1 MPQLLGIRIGNYKSL
16 QNVTLGQIGYGKGDP
31 LPPLTCFIG
40 PNGCGKSSLLDA
52 FGFLSDCLKEG
63 VEAACD
69 KPQRGG
75 FSNLRTQGS
84 NDSIQFDLYFRENL
98 KARPI
103 TYNFEIAEVKG
114 VPVVL
119 REHLRQRRKGQKH
132 GKPFTFLR
140 LEKGKGVVWAG
151 EKTQDEEGASQQD
164 IKLEDND
171 RLGITTLGQ
180 LSEHVRIVG
189 LRAYIESW
197 YLSYFIPDAARKLPP
212 SGAQKHLD
220 RTGENLGNVVQ
231 YLERNYKSRFD
242 SILDRIRKRIPGIEN
257 IKTEKSQDNRLL
269 LKFNE
274 LGYQDPFY
282 QQSMSDGTLK
292 MFAYLLLLEDPEPP
306 AFIGI
311 EEPENGLY
319 HKLVELL
326 AREFRRYA
334 EKSKGKI
341 QVLLTTH
348 SPQFVDAL
356 SPEQVWL
363 MEKDEKG
370 FTQVKRTSDMP
381 IINKLNE
388 EGIPLGSLWYSNHL
402 EERFQV

>member
-1 MPQLLGIRIGNYKSL
+1 MPQLLGIRIRNFKSL
-16 QNVTLGQIGYGKGDP
+16 QDVTLGQIGYGLGDP
-31 LPPLTCFIG
+31 LPPLSCFIG

-52 FGFLSDCLKEG
+52 FGFLADCLKEG

-75 FSNLRTQGS
+75 FNRLRTQGVK
-84 NDSIQFDLYFRENL
+84 DSIQFDLYYKESPGS
-98 KARPI
+98 RPI
-103 TYNFEIAEVKG
+103 TYSFVIGESNGI
-114 VPVVL
+114 PVVFS
-119 REHLRQRRKGQKH
+119 EHLRQRRKGQKW
-132 GKPFTFLR
+132 GQPFTFLR
-140 LEKGKGVVWAG
+140 LEGGKGVVWEG
-151 EKTQDEEGASQQD
+151 EETEEAEGATQIP

-180 LSEHVRIVG
+180 LSEHPRIVG
-189 LRAYIESW
+189 LRAYVESW
-197 YLSYFIPDAARKLPP
+197 YLSYFVPDAARSLPP
-212 SGAQKHLD
+212 AGAQKHLD

-231 YLERNYKSRFD
+231 YLERSHKNRFQ
-242 SILDRIRKRIPGIEN
+242 SILGRIRKRIPGIEK
-257 IKTEKSQDNRLL
+257 IETEKSQDGRLL

-274 LGYQDPFY
+274 RGYSDPFF

-319 HKLVELL
+319 HRLVEQL
-326 AREFRRYA
+326 AREFRRYS
-334 EKSKGKI
+334 EQSRGKL
-341 QVLLTTH
+341 QVLITTH

-363 MEKDEKG
+363 MEKDENG
-370 FTQVKRTSDMP
+370 FTRAKRTADMEM
-381 IINKLNE
+381 IKELDE
-388 EGIPLGSLWYSNHL
+388 EGLPLGSLWYSHHL
-402 EERFQV
+402 EERFEG

>member
-1 MPQLLGIRIGNYKSL
+1 MPQLLGIRIRNFKSL
-16 QNVTLGQIGYGKGDP
+16 QDVTLGQIGYGQGDP
-31 LPPLTCFIG
+31 LPPLSCFIG

-52 FGFLSDCLKEG
+52 FGFLADCLKEG

-75 FSNLRTQGS
+75 FSRLRTQGIT
-84 NDSIQFDLYFRENL
+84 DSIQFDLYYKEILN
-98 KARPI
+98 ARPI
-103 TYNFEIAEVKG
+103 TYHFEVGEARG

-119 REHLRQRRKGQKH
+119 REHLRQRRKGQKW
-132 GKPFTFLR
+132 GQPFTFLR
-140 LEKGKGVVWAG
+140 LEGGKGVVWAG
-151 EKTQDEEGASQQD
+151 EGTEEEEGATQMPIQ
-164 IKLEDND
+164 LEDND

-180 LSEHVRIVG
+180 LSEHPRIVG

-197 YLSYFIPDAARKLPP
+197 YLSYFVPDAARRLPP
-212 SGAQKHLD
+212 AGAQRHLD

-231 YLERNYKSRFD
+231 YLERNHRNRFQ
-242 SILDRIRKRIPGIEN
+242 SILGRIRKRIPGIEK
-257 IKTEKSQDNRLL
+257 IETEKSQDGRLL

-274 LGYQDPFY
+274 RGYEDPFF

-319 HKLVELL
+319 HRLVEQI
-326 AREFRRYA
+326 AREFRRYS
-334 EKSKGKI
+334 ERSKGKL
-341 QVLLTTH
+341 QVLVTTH

-370 FTQVKRTSDMP
+370 FTHAKRTADMEM
-381 IINKLNE
+381 IKELDE
-388 EGIPLGSLWYSNHL
+388 EGLPLGSLWYSHHL
-402 EERFQV
+402 EERFEG